1 MPIYE
6 YACHGC
12 RQFVEIIVRRIGD
25 DAPAPRCPECGS
37 KKLTRMISRFQF
49 HLSMKSR
56 LDALDP
62 KYDKMIDASNPD
74 LSFDNLVKKYR
85 LDKPM
90 TTPEERKRLKESGT
104 ALIPEEP
111 SRAAK
116 EMPKDLS

>member
-12 RQFVEIIVRRIGD
+12 KSFCEIIVRRVSD
-25 DAPAPRCPECGS
+25 DYVPVCPKCES
-37 KKLTRMISRFQF
+37 KQLTRMISRFAF
-49 HLSMKSR
+49 HLSFQSQ

-74 LSFDNLVKKYR
+74 LSFDNMVKNYR

-90 TTPEERKRLKESGT
+90 TTKESRKEIFKKGPPG
-104 ALIPEEP
+104 LIP
-111 SRAAK
+111 
-116 EMPKDLS
+116 